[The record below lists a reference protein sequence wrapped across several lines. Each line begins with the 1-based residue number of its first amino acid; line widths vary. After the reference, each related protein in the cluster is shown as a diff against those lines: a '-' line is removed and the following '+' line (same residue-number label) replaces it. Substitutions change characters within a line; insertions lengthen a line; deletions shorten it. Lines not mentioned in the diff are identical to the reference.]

1 VSPVVVVA
9 AVPVAIE
16 GVRLVVS
23 GLVAAERAG
32 IASAESVFGV
42 SETVTGSVELHQL
55 HGKFLFG
62 FLQDFQKVAN
72 LKITNKFTK

>member
-1 VSPVVVVA
+1 MSPVVVVA

-23 GLVAAERAG
+23 GLVAAVRSR
-32 IASAESVFGV
+32 IASAESAFGV

-55 HGKFLFG
+55 HGEFLFG

-72 LKITNKFTK
+72 LKITNLIK